1 MCLPS
6 LLLACALL
14 PFVHSSSSSLRGE
27 TSDPPADLP
36 REVYGRSLGP
46 ISVDLSTYLPI
57 RIVVTLVGVTTNP
70 TVTDMLKN
78 DLIPA
83 VVLWYSKALGVH
95 RYLGT
100 VAVWGLPGDMCNGIP
115 IPAADKYPGY
125 TGDLIIYIN
134 TTGTGTMTIGTQ
146 DVCLTDSV
154 RGNPLAAGFILNKA
168 FLESAQWIDIYRGLM
183 YLFGQSLGFGSNLY
197 RNARKNGWTL
207 YSDAEM
213 FRTDLDDFNN
223 TIRYLITPTVLSR
236 ASQSFLSRTLG
247 VPITNKAGV
256 IEFSYRALMYD
267 LWSDGPVNMRIAPTL
282 ISLAFFADL
291 GWYSVNFS
299 MGATPVIGYGMPS
312 FLDTRCVDGNGVP
325 GSSHFCSGSSPMC
338 DVSLLNKAV
347 CSQLNGNASCPVAVD
362 LGGGSCLNPN
372 NYILGTELEEFC
384 PECRCFVGTHTLGFS
399 AVSSRPICHRVVCTA
414 SNAKVRIGDALVDCP
429 TLGGVIRVQNVT
441 GTVTCPPF
449 SQLCPTY
456 GCPKDCSGAGLCQ
469 QGKCVCDSGYFGD
482 DCSSKTPPGV
492 KTLTPGILCTTNSTY
507 NTVTKK
513 CDCNVGSY
521 YDYITKT
528 CINCNTYCTTCGY
541 VPDLCLSC
549 PPSSNSALV
558 GPAGTACSCNW
569 GFFRNSLSGKCESCD
584 ERCDSCILGAGN
596 CLTCKATYVF
606 QPNGQCLCP
615 PGTYQDTTV
624 NPKVCRTCAA
634 GCDTCSSSTVCTT
647 CLATFI
653 FSAGQCKCQTG
664 QYVDTVSKQCRSCHP
679 SCVECSTAAN
689 VCTKCAT
696 NFAVDPIYKI
706 CTYAG
711 FTRVSSWKFPLSSW
725 MSSDALFFFECMKG
739 NAARDFCKPLD
750 RRGIWFDSSPGYY
763 LFTPNKLS
771 STPVILPSTFQF
783 SLWVRP
789 DSSRNDRCM
798 LSKTKV
804 GAPETQVLTFCVS
817 PTNTVYL
824 AARMRSLDLAT
835 LGNEIS
841 TRIDTVIS
849 ILYDKWAALKF
860 RFDAAIDYMGRP
872 GTLVTILIDTMVY
885 QQTFFPTMM
894 FEDILDGSDQRF
906 VLGAQWLWGAAR
918 NPFFGY
924 MGEMAI
930 LPASIVYPGIP
941 ACGCPKCGGY
951 STCLSDCGIT
961 ETDTVTGTCANN
973 QT

>member
-134 TTGTGTMTIGTQ
+134 TTGTGTTTIGTQ

-256 IEFSYRALMYD
+256 IEWSYRALMYD

-372 NYILGTELEEFC
+372 NYKLGTELEEFC

-482 DCSSKTPPGV
+482 DCS
-492 KTLTPGILCTTNSTY
+492 
-507 NTVTKK
+507 
-513 CDCNVGSY
+513 
-521 YDYITKT
+521 
-528 CINCNTYCTTCGY
+528 
-541 VPDLCLSC
+541 
-549 PPSSNSALV
+549 
-558 GPAGTACSCNW
+558 
-569 GFFRNSLSGKCESCD
+569 RH
-584 ERCDSCILGAGN
+584 
-596 CLTCKATYVF
+596 
-606 QPNGQCLCP
+606 
-615 PGTYQDTTV
+615 
-624 NPKVCRTCAA
+624 
-634 GCDTCSSSTVCTT
+634 
-647 CLATFI
+647 I
-653 FSAGQCKCQTG
+653 FS
-664 QYVDTVSKQCRSCHP
+664 
-679 SCVECSTAAN
+679 
-689 VCTKCAT
+689 
-696 NFAVDPIYKI
+696 
-706 CTYAG
+706 
-711 FTRVSSWKFPLSSW
+711 
-725 MSSDALFFFECMKG
+725 
-739 NAARDFCKPLD
+739 
-750 RRGIWFDSSPGYY
+750 
-763 LFTPNKLS
+763 KL
-771 STPVILPSTFQF
+771 
-783 SLWVRP
+783 
-789 DSSRNDRCM
+789 
-798 LSKTKV
+798 
-804 GAPETQVLTFCVS
+804 
-817 PTNTVYL
+817 
-824 AARMRSLDLAT
+824 
-835 LGNEIS
+835 
-841 TRIDTVIS
+841 
-849 ILYDKWAALKF
+849 
-860 RFDAAIDYMGRP
+860 
-872 GTLVTILIDTMVY
+872 
-885 QQTFFPTMM
+885 
-894 FEDILDGSDQRF
+894 
-906 VLGAQWLWGAAR
+906 
-918 NPFFGY
+918 
-924 MGEMAI
+924 
-930 LPASIVYPGIP
+930 
-941 ACGCPKCGGY
+941 
-951 STCLSDCGIT
+951 
-961 ETDTVTGTCANN
+961 
-973 QT
+973 